1 MLTPKLIALLK
12 ETAAIN
18 ALLIGRLPE
27 FKELAMEMRRACP
40 VPGNK
45 WDKFMTVLLANGQQV
60 PHHHHKRHTVLYYP
74 ELSDPTIIN
83 GNLIHPQAGEIVHL
97 DPGIPHSVPV
107 VRFGPRL
114 SVAMLVSDVP
124 LEV

>member
-1 MLTPKLIALLK
+1 MLNEQELVLLK

-18 ALLIGRLPE
+18 ALLIGRLSE
-27 FKELAMEMRRACP
+27 FRELAMEMRRACP

-45 WDKFMTVLLANGQQV
+45 WDKFMTVLLAEGQQI
-60 PHHHHKRHTVLYYP
+60 PHHHHKRHTVLFYP
-74 ELSDPTIIN
+74 EDCEATIIN
-83 GNLIHPQAGEIVHL
+83 GNLIHPEAGEIVHL